1 MARRHAEAIGAMLA
15 AGAIPALVALLEG
28 ESDRSK
34 RNGAAALKS
43 LAKRDEAA
51 ARAMVASGGVPA
63 LVALLHAGS
72 SAVRLRS
79 TAVLRSLVRHVP
91 EARDA
96 VLLLTGYYLLLTA
109 YYSLLT
115 THYLLLTTCCSLQ
128 ARDAIVLAAGKDI
141 ISAAET

>member
-1 MARRHAEAIGAMLA
+1 MLA

-96 VLLLTGYYLLLTA
+96 VLLLTAYYLLLTA